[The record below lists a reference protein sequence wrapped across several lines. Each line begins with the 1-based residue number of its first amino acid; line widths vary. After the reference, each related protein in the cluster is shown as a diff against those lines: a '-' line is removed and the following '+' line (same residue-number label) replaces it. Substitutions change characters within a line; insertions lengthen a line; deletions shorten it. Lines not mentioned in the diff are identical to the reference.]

1 MSMPS
6 MCGVRG
12 FGWLAVLLV
21 FAQPFALAQ
30 DKFAGTRDEPMLGF
44 VEQRVVFPWE
54 KESAPATLCLP
65 SSRSK
70 KVAAVALVRGAGPE
84 ESGDTDRV
92 AFMFDDLA
100 HGLARAG
107 IASLRYDPPPYSFA
121 NAPDPNQ
128 LPLDQQIVNEA
139 VAALVYM
146 RGLREIDSSAVFIL
160 GHGLAG
166 TLAPDIAA
174 RYDHTHGVILMAAPA
189 LPVEKTLAQ
198 QKRLELQ
205 KQAMPAQEIE
215 EILSAQN
222 QTFADIRSGKMQ
234 SARLYAGA
242 TVAYWRDRMNRDPA
256 RKAKT
261 LDIPIL
267 VLQGANDTE
276 VHEADYERLQS
287 ILSKKAGGNSQ
298 FHWFPDLNHVF
309 APSKAAQSSSTS
321 KSIDPEVIRVIASWM
336 KSQVASTATKR

>member
-1 MSMPS
+1 
-6 MCGVRG
+6 MCGVRR
-12 FGWLAVLLV
+12 FGWLGVLLV
-21 FAQPFALAQ
+21 FARPFALAQ
-30 DKFAGTRDEPMLGF
+30 GKFAGTRDEPTLGF
-44 VEQRVVFPWE
+44 VEQQVVFPWE
-54 KESAPATLCLP
+54 TASATAKLCLP

-84 ESGDTDRV
+84 EADDADRV

-107 IASLRYDPPPYSFA
+107 VASLRYEPPPFSFA
-121 NAPDPNQ
+121 KPSDPNQ

-139 VAALVYM
+139 VAAIAYV
-146 RGLREIDSSAVFIL
+146 RGLREIDSSAVFML

-174 RYDHTHGVILMAAPA
+174 RDGQTRGVILMAAAA

-198 QKRLELQ
+198 QKKIQLQ
-205 KQAMPAQEIE
+205 KQGMPSQEIE
-215 EILSAQN
+215 AAVNAQN

-256 RKAKT
+256 RKARS
-261 LDIPIL
+261 LNIPIL
-267 VLQGANDTE
+267 VLQGASDTE

-287 ILSKKAGGNSQ
+287 VLSKKAGGKTQ
-298 FHWFPDLNHVF
+298 FHWFPDLNHSFVS
-309 APSKAAQSSSTS
+309 SKDAQSSSNS

-336 KSQVASTATKR
+336 KAQVASTATKR